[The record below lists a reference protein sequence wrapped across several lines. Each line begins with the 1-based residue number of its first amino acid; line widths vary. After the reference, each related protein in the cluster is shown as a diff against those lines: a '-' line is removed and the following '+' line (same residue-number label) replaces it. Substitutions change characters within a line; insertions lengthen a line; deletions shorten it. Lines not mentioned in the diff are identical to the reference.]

1 MISKL
6 YSKFY
11 NDKNKVD
18 VNSEN
23 DKDKKVMI
31 LIAPI

>member
-1 MISKL
+1 MISKVS
-6 YSKFY
+6 SKFY
-11 NDKNKVD
+11 NDTNKVY